1 VDKKTIILVAI
12 LVLVVIFYF
21 PIIEK
26 LGLYTPPPTPAADSI
41 SIDTTSVASTEPT
54 DTVVKPAQQPV
65 ASTPK
70 EEVEPVEI
78 AVEATVDSSR
88 VPDTIHIVTNTF
100 DIRLTTLGGGP
111 VSLFLNDYTYRDGR
125 PVQMLKEPAQ
135 STPDFSFA
143 GETFKTS
150 SLYFESSLQ
159 PGEYHVNSGGDLELA
174 FTYRSESGGE
184 IIKRY
189 RFYPDRYDYEL
200 TFELN
205 NTDALGLERKYNII
219 WNTPLGVTEPQPET
233 DYNAMEAVAMI
244 AGQRETLKDFDDDDK
259 LNQTMTGSVSWAGVR
274 NKYFAAVIIPRNR
287 VGDAA
292 IANGLQR
299 KIPFEDKSIEQK
311 LLTCGMEMQFAG
323 NQNVSDSFSVFVG
336 PLDYTLMAG
345 YDVGLEDILGI
356 GTTPFVGW
364 IIKPFALGII
374 WLLPR
379 MYDIIPNYGLV
390 IILFAFLVKIVT
402 LPLSLKSFKS
412 MNAMKEIQ
420 PKLDE
425 LKKKHKNN
433 PQALNQE
440 MMKLYKKHG
449 VNPMS
454 GCLPMLPQM
463 PLFFALFSVFRST
476 ILLRNAPFV
485 WFINDL
491 SVGASSF
498 TDPYMILVLIM
509 IGAQFISQKFTMAQS
524 TQNKAFGYIMPLF
537 MGFIFYKF
545 AAGLVLYW
553 TCFSVFSLIDYLV
566 FRRNKNTAVQT
577 A

>member
-1 VDKKTIILVAI
+1 MDKKTIILVAI

-21 PIIEK
+21 PIIER
-26 LGLYTPPPTPAADSI
+26 LGLYTPPEPTTTIDSTT
-41 SIDTTSVASTEPT
+41 IDTTTQVASQRAT
-54 DTVVKPAQQPV
+54 DSETQPVQQPIESAPI
-65 ASTPK
+65 ASEQAT
-70 EEVEPVEI
+70 EI
-78 AVEATVDSSR
+78 AVEASVDSSR
-88 VPDTIHIVTNTF
+88 APDTIHIVTNTF
-100 DIRLTTLGGGP
+100 DILLSDLGGGP

-125 PVQMLKEPAQ
+125 PVQMLSEPAQ
-135 STPDFSFA
+135 ATPNFSFA
-143 GETFKTS
+143 GGTFTTS
-150 SLYFESSLQ
+150 NLYFESSLQ
-159 PGEYHVNSGGDLELA
+159 PGEYHVNAGDLELS
-174 FTYRSESGGE
+174 FTYRSETGGE

-189 RFYPDRYDYEL
+189 RFYPDRYDYDL
-200 TFELN
+200 TLEIN
-205 NTDALGLERKYNII
+205 NTDALGLERKYNVV
-219 WNTPLGVTEPQPET
+219 WNTPLGVTEPHPQT
-233 DYNAMEAVAMI
+233 DYEAMEAVTMM
-244 AGQRETLKDFDDDDK
+244 AGQRETLDDFEDDK
-259 LNQTMTGSVSWAGVR
+259 LGQTMIGSVSWAGLR
-274 NKYFAAVIIPRNR
+274 NKYFAAVMIPRDR

-292 IANGLQR
+292 IASGTKR
-299 KIPFEDKSIEQK
+299 EVPFEDSSIEQK
-311 LLTCGMEMQFAG
+311 LITAGIEMPFAG
-323 NQNVSDSFSVFVG
+323 NTNVSDSFSVFVG
-336 PLDYTLMAG
+336 PLDYTLMAD
-345 YDVGLEDILGI
+345 YDIGLEDILGI
-356 GTTPFVGW
+356 GTMPFVGW

-379 MYDIIPNYGLV
+379 MYDFIPNYGLV
-390 IILFAFLVKIVT
+390 IILFALLIKIIT

-420 PKLDE
+420 PKIEE
-425 LKKKHKNN
+425 LKKKHKKN
-433 PQALNQE
+433 PQAMNQE

-485 WFINDL
+485 WFIDDL
-491 SVGASSF
+491 SVGAASF
-498 TDPYMILVLIM
+498 TDPYIILVLIM

-553 TCFSVFSLIDYLV
+553 TCFSIFSLIDYAV
-566 FRRNKNTAVQT
+566 FRRNKNTEVVA